1 MKPSKE
7 NKEKLS
13 IKLQDINYMFP
24 YHYLVDFNTGT
35 YSDFCQFKNSPGGY
49 RYASYLIGILKILKK
64 EVFNSIVDIG
74 CGDGFFIRKLKEQFP
89 RKKILGIDS
98 SKQAISLAKILNQD
112 KYLQFLNIDIIKN
125 EIPNK
130 FDIVTLIEVLEHIPI
145 NKVDP
150 FLESISKLLKKDGK
164 LILTVPS
171 KNLPIRNIKRHFQHF
186 NAEHLTKIL
195 SEYFEVIHLD
205 HINKKGFLSIII
217 DNMFTNKLFILN
229 NKKAINSLFQ
239 FYMGHCYKAKKE
251 DGLRLLVICRNK

>member
-13 IKLQDINYMFP
+13 IELQDKNYLFP
-24 YHYLVDFNTGT
+24 YHHLVDFNTNT
-35 YSDFCQFKNSPGGY
+35 YSDFCQLKNSPGGY
-49 RYASYLIGILKILKK
+49 RYASYLIGIIKILEK
-64 EVFNSIVDIG
+64 EVFHSIVDIG
-74 CGDGFFIRKLKEQFP
+74 CGDGFFIKKLEEKFP
-89 RKKILGIDS
+89 RKEILGIDS
-98 SKQAISLAKILNQD
+98 SKQAISLAKLLSPDNKSQFSD
-112 KYLQFLNIDIIKN
+112 KDIIKDN
-125 EIPNK
+125 IPNQY
-130 FDIVTLIEVLEHIPI
+130 DIATLIEVLEHIPI
-145 NKVDP
+145 NKVYP
-150 FLESISKLLKKDGK
+150 FLKSISKLLKKDGK

-171 KNLPIRNIKRHFQHF
+171 ENLPIKNIKRHFQHF